1 MPLGIVDLFRGWQ
14 LAAIPNYASRALI
27 QWAADGTAT
36 TGAVLSFARPCA
48 ASHLAMHAA
57 GRRFLTLRLAADPSP
72 QAISASGEA
81 GSEGGVAVALD
92 VRGALS
98 SVVCGR

>member
-1 MPLGIVDLFRGWQ
+1 M
-14 LAAIPNYASRALI
+14 
-27 QWAADGTAT
+27 
-36 TGAVLSFARPCA
+36 LSFARPCA

-72 QAISASGEA
+72 QAISASGE